1 MTYYAPSKEAA
12 ERIAAALT
20 TQRASKPAVFGPGR
34 TVTRIVADKFAT
46 PIGRFN
52 DKDDKGRYE
61 WGCVEKWTYDDRPEL
76 GEFGG
81 AFLYLTE
88 RMLAL

>member
-1 MTYYAPSKEAA
+1 MYTAPNKEAA

-20 TQRASKPAVFGPGR
+20 TQRAGKPSVFGPGR
-34 TVTRIVADKFAT
+34 TVTRVVADKYAT
-46 PIGRFN
+46 PDGRCN
-52 DKDDKGRYE
+52 DKDGLGRYD

-81 AFLYLTE
+81 AFLYLTDK
-88 RMLAL
+88 MLAL